1 MEEPKMQP
9 GAEHKREPCTVPS
22 GGALDMTFC
31 AQDVLEENLQH
42 VLCELSDRGRRDTVW
57 VQEKVW
63 ESLWRPGPRLTVVPS
78 LPASGDSR

>member
-1 MEEPKMQP
+1 MQP

-42 VLCELSDRGRRDTVW
+42 VLCELSDRGGRDTVW

-63 ESLWRPGPRLTVVPS
+63 ESLWGPGPRLTVVPS